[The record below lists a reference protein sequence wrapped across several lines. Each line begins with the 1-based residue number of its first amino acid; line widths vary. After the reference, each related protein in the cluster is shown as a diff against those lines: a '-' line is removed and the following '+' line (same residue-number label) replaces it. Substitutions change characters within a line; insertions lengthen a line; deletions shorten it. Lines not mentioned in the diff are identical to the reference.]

1 MERGCGE
8 GMERQDGFKLK
19 EGMFRWD
26 IGRNLEG
33 GEALE

>member
-26 IGRNLEG
+26 IGKEF
-33 GEALE
+33 GEW